1 MVGSNGRGRLSTNP
15 GIPGFFKMS
24 EQAVIFLLSLIGATG
39 CVGFA
44 VWLIVTSQ
52 VTSMDGLLLLMAS
65 LWLGAV
71 LAYLAFQAK
80 RPN

>member
-1 MVGSNGRGRLSTNP
+1 MVDSRQIPLSL
-15 GIPGFFKMS
+15 GLFKMS
-24 EQAVIFLLSLIGATG
+24 ERVVIFLLSLIGATG

-52 VTSMDGLLLLMAS
+52 VTSMDGLYLLLAS
-65 LWLGAV
+65 LWLGLV
-71 LAYLAFQAK
+71 LAYLAVQTK